1 MICVRKK
8 KNTEQIIKVDMVR
21 YHANS
26 NSFKCDW
33 REEEKIS
40 VGKGKQKSCVT
51 CGKKKQI

>member
-8 KNTEQIIKVDMVR
+8 KNTEQIIRVHMVK
-21 YHANS
+21 YHTNS

-40 VGKGKQKSCVT
+40 AGKGKQKSWY
-51 CGKKKQI
+51 QLSY